1 MQSHVMLLEK
11 YTTFS
16 DLTCAFFK
24 GVCGGERCS
33 WPVLQRSKADKLYG
47 FGCASSLVFFCVICH
62 VGILEAR

>member
-24 GVCGGERCS
+24 GVCGGGE
-33 WPVLQRSKADKLYG
+33 VLLACFAKIKS
-47 FGCASSLVFFCVICH
+47 
-62 VGILEAR
+62 